1 MVIIRGRYLFKRFCT
16 NDVWKFGNGIDIYN
30 VLKYAFANRLNL
42 AESVISYRFEFRKIR
57 RQNSWY
63 I

>member
-1 MVIIRGRYLFKRFCT
+1 MFKRFCT

-30 VLKYAFANRLNL
+30 VLKSAFANRLNL